1 MGLFNSIRMG
11 ASGAADTFQIERSVR
26 ISRDSGNYFS
36 VNNSSSGNTQTFTF
50 SFWMKLGKLFN
61 NFLPIYSHYL
71 TGSNRCGIVHTGT
84 SASSAGFQYQNR
96 QGNSHKA
103 LIDPAEKLRDHSA
116 WYHVVFRMDTTN
128 STQNNRFII
137 YVNGR
142 EIAQDRYIGVTQNST
157 SVLNSATTHYIGHD
171 GFSGTGDF
179 YLADIHLIDGQAL
192 DASYFAET
200 DATTGQWMPKE
211 YTGSYSGTSYHLK
224 FDDNS
229 GTTATTLGKDSSGL
243 GNNVTPVNFSVAA
256 GDGNDSLE
264 DTPTKNFCT
273 INPLDTY
280 RSGNTLAEGNLKL
293 TRSGSNF
300 GNARGTFAVNSG
312 KWYYEWKCTG
322 QHTQVGWVNTGF
334 NINYNSG
341 DVAVTSSGGNGVG
354 MYWDSRTFMY
364 GWQNS
369 GGNDYFPSSGSFV
382 SYTTGDIIMVAF
394 DVDNFK
400 FWFGKNGSWINVL
413 GTADPSS
420 GTDGITPVASKND
433 GTYASG
439 MYFSPLISCF
449 SGGNGHVNFGQR
461 PFSYTIPTGFKTLCT
476 ANLPDPAIKL
486 PNKHFDTLLWTGNGS
501 DGHAITGL
509 DFQPDW
515 VWIKSRSVGVAHFI
529 VDSLRKSG
537 SNFLKMATSGT
548 SAEVDASDR
557 FTSIDSNG
565 FTLPSGGTFTNGNGS
580 TYVGW
585 NWNAGGSTVTNT
597 DGTISTQVRANPTAG
612 FSIVTYTGT
621 GSAGTIGHGLGV
633 VPDTIITKTRNATG
647 NWTVYNKNLDHASST
662 SHRVLRL
669 NNTAAQT
676 GSSALYYGNDP
687 TSSVQHLAAYTDS
700 NQSSETYVAYCFS
713 EVAGYSKFGSYTGN
727 GNADGTFVFTGFKP
741 AFVITRGLNGT
752 NWYMYDNKRNTGNV
766 VNKELN
772 PNNTQTEA
780 TFTTLDFLSNGFKL
794 RSNNS
799 AFNYNNYNY
808 IYIAFAES
816 PFKNSRAR

>member
-1 MGLFNSIRMG
+1 MGLFNTIRMG
-11 ASGAADTFQIERSVR
+11 ASGGGDYEVERSLR
-26 ISRDSGNYFS
+26 
-36 VNNSSSGNTQTFTF
+36 
-50 SFWMKLGKLFN
+50 FN
-61 NFLPIYSHYL
+61 NDDSPRI
-71 TGSNRCGIVHTGT
+71 NRTP
-84 SASSAGFQYQNR
+84 SSAGNR
-96 QGNSHKA
+96 KTWTKSFWLKRGSISRQFITAYYISGTDVAAIEFTDTHVLSFYDYYNGYRLH
-103 LIDPAEKLRDHSA
+103 LVTNRVFRDPSA
-116 WYHVVFRMDTTN
+116 WYHIVIALDTTQ
-128 STQNNRFII
+128 STSSDRAKI
-137 YVNGR
+137 YVNGEQVTSFSTETYPSQNLDVSFNQNVLEAWGTEGTNQR
-142 EIAQDRYIGVTQNST
+142 LHFDGYMSEITY
-157 SVLNSATTHYIGHD
+157 
-171 GFSGTGDF
+171 
-179 YLADIHLIDGQAL
+179 IDGLQL
-192 DASYFAET
+192 TPSSFGET
-200 DATTGQWMPKE
+200 NATTGQWVPIDTSE
-211 YTGSYSGTSYHLK
+211 LTYGTNGYRLQ
-224 FDDNS
+224 FADNS
-229 GTTATTLGKDSSGL
+229 GTSATTLGKDSSGN
-243 GNNVTPVNFSVAA
+243 GNNFTPNNFSVSA
-256 GDGNDSLE
+256 GAGNDSVE

-461 PFSYTIPTGFKTLCT
+461 PFSYTIPTGYKTLCT
-476 ANLPDPAIKL
+476 ANLPDPTILL

-501 DGHAITGL
+501 NNHSITGL

-515 VWIKSRSVGVAHFI
+515 VWIKARTTGVAHYV
-529 VDSLRKSG
+529 VDALRKNG
-537 SNFLKMATSGT
+537 SDFKHFYTNSTVV
-548 SAEVDASDR
+548 EQDASTR
-557 FTSIDSNG
+557 FTSIDSGG
-565 FTLPSGGTFTNGNGS
+565 FTLPSGGTFTNGNGYN
-580 TYVGW
+580 YVAW
-585 NWNAGGSTVTNT
+585 NWNAGGSTVTNNT
-597 DGTISTQVRANPTAG
+597 GSLSAQVRANPTAG
-612 FSIVTYTGT
+612 FSILTYTGT
-621 GSAGTIGHGLGV
+621 NNVSETLGHGLGV
-633 VPDTIITKTRNATG
+633 KPDMIIVKSRNVAG
-647 NWTVYNKNLDHASST
+647 QDWVVYNKNLDGGNQPATHI
-662 SHRVLRL
+662 LKL
-669 NNTAAQT
+669 NGYAGEQDV
-676 GSSALYYGNDP
+676 NDVWQDTEP
-687 TSSVQHLAAYTDS
+687 TSSVFTIGTEAMVNHQAGHL
-700 NQSSETYVAYCFS
+700 YVAYCFAGV
-713 EVAGYSKFGSYTGN
+713 EGYSKFGKYVGN

-741 AFVITRGLNGT
+741 AFVITRGLHGT
-752 NWYMYDNKRNTGNV
+752 SWYIYDNKRNTGNV

-772 PNNTQTEA
+772 SNNTQTEA
-780 TFTTLDFLSNGFKL
+780 TFTTLDFLSNGFKI
-794 RSNNS
+794 RSSND

-808 IYIAFAES
+808 IYLAFAES